1 MEPSVFNQ
9 STQLIIRPGNGT
21 ILISKNTAGHAGSAL
36 YGGELEGCSPLTLY
50 QYVKFDSLFQFH
62 DQPGPSNIS
71 SDAKGVCLCTEND
84 QVDCTNSIQQ
94 YRTSAIPGGVFS
106 IPVVTV
112 GNMNGLTSGTV
123 NVNYRYYN
131 YNSFMLRNIENCTQL
146 SFTLTVA
153 NDITTYVYVTVSV
166 ENPPASSFVQ
176 QVYARVQ
183 VLPCPK
189 GFIFSSSLERCDC
202 LNHLSST
209 LGSNDVSCNAQTEA
223 INRTGDVWVGY
234 SNESDCT
241 LVSTNCPLDYCNQES
256 VSFLLNDPNSQ
267 CRLNRSGVLCGGCDN
282 GLSLVLGTNRC
293 AECSNAWLTL
303 LLPFAVAGIALVAF
317 LIALNLTVSVGTIN
331 GLIFYANI
339 IKIEESIFFPNGP
352 IPLLSQ
358 FISWINLDLG
368 IEVCFFDGMSSCSKA
383 WFQYVFPI
391 YIWLILAAIVIFA
404 RFSQRL
410 LRLVGSHIVPVL
422 STLLL
427 LSYTKLIRNVILA
440 MYMTRV
446 SCDTAS
452 NELAVWFFDGNIRYL
467 SGCHLPLFIVALLV
481 LIFLIIPYTLFLV
494 VSPFIEA
501 YLTGYKCF
509 QWVIKLKPVM
519 DAYGGPYCDKFRV
532 WTGFLLL
539 VRVLLALITSLS
551 DNRHVSIGA
560 LMCTMVI
567 LLTIHYIA
575 GKVYNKWYL
584 NALEVTFLFNLILLN
599 YFEMAGKEGK
609 EIAAIVLLS
618 IFFAMFLGIVL
629 YHIALRIKPD
639 ISIDLLR
646 EALKKLFILKKRTAN
661 RDTFDVQSERAYI
674 FKKRGSNDLR
684 ESILDAEFV
693 DFIDDN

>member
-1 MEPSVFNQ
+1 MFN
-9 STQLIIRPGNGT
+9 SGSAT
-21 ILISKNTAGHAGSAL
+21 IEFSNNSADVAGSAL
-36 YGGELEGCSPLTLY
+36 YGGNQLEKCASRSNFWSVFRL
-50 QYVKFDSLFQFH
+50 S

-71 SDAKGVCLCTEND
+71 SDPIDICLCND
-84 QVDCTNSIQQ
+84 NGEVTCSTSSS
-94 YRTSAIPGGVFS
+94 YSTSAFPGGDFTISAVA
-106 IPVVTV
+106 V
-112 GNMNGLTSGTV
+112 GNLNGLTPATLVVHFSNKSVLV
-123 NVNYRYYN
+123 NTSASCKR
-131 YNSFMLRNIENCTQL
+131 LA
-146 SFTLTVA
+146 FTLTVTDPDQMEVQA
-153 NDITTYVYVTVSV
+153 IVSLESLLISPLSRPRSITATILV
-166 ENPPASSFVQ
+166 E
-176 QVYARVQ
+176 
-183 VLPCPK
+183 PCPI
-189 GFIFSSSLERCDC
+189 GFDLSRMSGICECS
-202 LNHLSST
+202 NYLSSV
-209 LGSNDVSCNAQTEA
+209 LFNVSCNAQTET
-223 INRTGDVWVGY
+223 ITRTGNVWIGY

-241 LVSTNCPLDYCNQES
+241 LVSTDCPFDYCNQES
-256 VSFLLNDPNSQ
+256 LSFLLTASDPQ

-293 AECSNAWLTL
+293 AECSNVWLTL

-339 IKIEESIFFPNGP
+339 VKIEESIFFPNGP

-383 WFQYVFPI
+383 WLQYVFPI

-440 MYMTRV
+440 MYVSHV
-446 SCDTAS
+446 SCNTAS
-452 NELAVWFFDGNIRYL
+452 NKLAVWSLDGNIAYF
-467 SGCHLPLFIVALLV
+467 SGCHRSLFVVALLV

-494 VSPFIEA
+494 VGPFIEA

-509 QWVIKLKPVM
+509 RWVNRLKPVM

-532 WTGFLLL
+532 WTGFMLL
-539 VRVLLALITSLS
+539 VRVLFALISSLS

-584 NALEVTFLFNLILLN
+584 NALEVTFLFNIILLG
-599 YFEMAGKEGK
+599 YFEMTGKEGR
-609 EIAAIVLLS
+609 EIAVIVLLS
-618 IFFAMFLGIVL
+618 ISLVMFLGIVL
-629 YHIALRIKPD
+629 YHIALRLKPD
-639 ISIDLLR
+639 ISTDLLC
-646 EALKKLFILKKRTAN
+646 EVLKKLFINKKRTN
-661 RDTFDVQSERAYI
+661 SRDTFNVLSERDKNCI
-674 FKKRGSNDLR
+674 KLDSNDLR
-684 ESILDAEFV
+684 ESLLDADFV